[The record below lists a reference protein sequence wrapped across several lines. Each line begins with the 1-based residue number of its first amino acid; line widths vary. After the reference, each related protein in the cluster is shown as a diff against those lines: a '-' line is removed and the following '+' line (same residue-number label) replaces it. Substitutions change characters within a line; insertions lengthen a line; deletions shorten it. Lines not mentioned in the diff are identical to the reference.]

1 MNWEELCKRPDLQN
15 LPFKIELDAQ
25 GKVIMSP
32 VNVYHSALQGEISAM
47 LSLNRKDGNILT
59 ECAIQTRKG
68 TKVADVAWASR
79 QTYNKIKDE
88 AECSVAPEVCI
99 EVLSSSNTEDG
110 IAEKKAL
117 YFEQGATEFWLCN
130 RNGEI
135 EYFDRNGKVAESALF
150 PGFSGKVDLD
160 AE

>member
-1 MNWEELCKRPDLQN
+1 MNWEELCNRPDLQN
-15 LPFKIELDAQ
+15 LPFRIELDAQ

-32 VNVYHSALQGEISAM
+32 VKVYHSALQGEISA
-47 LSLNRKDGNILT
+47 LLRLNRKDGNILT

-68 TKVADVAWASR
+68 TKVADVAWAAK

-99 EVLSSSNTEDG
+99 EVLSSSNTEDE
-110 IAEKKAL
+110 IEEKKAL
-117 YFEQGATEFWLCN
+117 YFEQGAVEFWLCG

-135 EYFDRNGKVAESALF
+135 EYFDRNGKVGRSVLF
-150 PGFSGKVDLD
+150 PGFPLKVDLD